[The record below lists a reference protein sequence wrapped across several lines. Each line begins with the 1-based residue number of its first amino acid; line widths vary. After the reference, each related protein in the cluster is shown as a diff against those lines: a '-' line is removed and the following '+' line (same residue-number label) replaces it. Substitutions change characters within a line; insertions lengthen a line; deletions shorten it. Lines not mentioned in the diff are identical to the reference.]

1 MPAPDPATPPAPPRP
16 PPWKSLWNAP
26 TANTRLL
33 ITTGAFWTV
42 LQAATEP
49 YKALF
54 YNRIGLSTA
63 AIGLLV
69 SFDLVV
75 RATGLLLSGW
85 AQRRFGAKRMLVVA
99 DTVSWVLPYL
109 VLSVASRPWHVV
121 VAVLLTSLNA
131 FANTPYNCLVAAGMP
146 PERRTRAYAFLHL
159 WNIAPSLLVPW
170 CAGLLVAGHAF
181 LPLLRGL
188 FFAQAISMAVGIG
201 WRTLRLEDLPG
212 PGHLDGIRM
221 GATLKRILADRAF
234 VAAWIALAT
243 QGVFSQMWGN
253 FSAIFL
259 VRHLRLSDQVPA
271 WVAEA
276 GALGFGLG
284 SLLLQPRLRE
294 SSALRAAPWGLGV
307 QALSTLL
314 LLCHPSAWG
323 VAWLALLGG
332 LCSSLYTAATSSV
345 ITSVLPGEIRDHGF
359 ALSYVGVHL
368 AGALLMPFAGRVLQ
382 MDLGIFPWL
391 AAGSMALWAV
401 GIAFAQAR
409 LGARTIPT

>member
-1 MPAPDPATPPAPPRP
+1 M
-16 PPWKSLWNAP
+16 PWKSLWNAP
-26 TANTRLL
+26 SANARLL

-42 LQAATEP
+42 LMAATEP

-99 DTVSWVLPYL
+99 DTISWVLPYL
-109 VLSVASRPWHVV
+109 VLSVASKPWHVV

-188 FFAQAISMAVGIG
+188 FLVQALSIAVGIG
-201 WRTLRLEDLPG
+201 WRALRLEDLPDTG
-212 PGHLDGIRM
+212 PQDGVRMRTTIR
-221 GATLKRILADRAF
+221 RILSDRAF
-234 VAAWIALAT
+234 APAWLALAT
-243 QGVFSQMWGN
+243 QGIFGQVWSN

-259 VRHLRLSDQVPA
+259 VRHLHLHLQVPA
-271 WVAEA
+271 WAAEA
-276 GALGFGLG
+276 GAVGFGLG
-284 SLLLQPRLRE
+284 SLVLQPRLRE
-294 SSALRAAPWGLGV
+294 SAALRAAPWGLGI
-307 QALSTLL
+307 QAVAMLAFLL
-314 LLCHPSAWG
+314 HPSAWG
-323 VAWLALLGG
+323 VAWLALACG

-345 ITSVLPGEIRDHGF
+345 IASVLPVEIRDHGF

-368 AGALLMPFAGRVLQ
+368 AGALLMPWAGRVLQ
-382 MDLGIFPWL
+382 ADLGWFPWL
-391 AAGSMALWAV
+391 VSGSMGVWAI
-401 GIAFAQAR
+401 GFAFAQVR
-409 LGARTIPT
+409 LRERTIPVPSIHDI

>member
-1 MPAPDPATPPAPPRP
+1 M
-16 PPWKSLWNAP
+16 
-26 TANTRLL
+26 RLL
-33 ITTGAFWTV
+33 IFTGGFWTV

-54 YNRIGLSTA
+54 YNRIGLSAA

-69 SFDLVV
+69 SCDLVV
-75 RATGLLLSGW
+75 RACGLFLSGW
-85 AQRRFGAKRMLVVA
+85 AQRRFGAKRMLVLA
-99 DTVSWVLPYL
+99 DSASWVLPYL
-109 VLSVASRPWHVV
+109 VLSMATRPWHVV

-131 FANTPYNCLVAAGMP
+131 FASTPYNCLLAAGTP
-146 PERRTRAYAFLHL
+146 PERRTRAYALLHL
-159 WNIAPSLLVPW
+159 VNIAPSVLVPW
-170 CAGLLVAGHAF
+170 FAGLLVGHNAF
-181 LPLLRGL
+181 LPLLRTL
-188 FFAQAISMAVGIG
+188 FFAQAVLMAVGIG
-201 WRTLRLEDLPG
+201 WRAMRLEDLPG
-212 PGHLDGIRM
+212 PAEGIRM
-221 GATLKRILADRAF
+221 GTTLRRILSDRAF

-243 QGVFSQMWGN
+243 QGVFSQVWGN

-259 VRHLRLSDQVPA
+259 VRHLRLSDQIPA

-284 SLLLQPRLRE
+284 SLILQPRLRE

-314 LLCHPSAWG
+314 FLCHPSAWA
-323 VAWLALLGG
+323 VAWLAALGG

-345 ITSVLPGEIRDHGF
+345 ITSVLPEEIRDHGF

-368 AGALLMPFAGRVLQ
+368 TGALLMPFAGRILQ
-382 MDLGIFPWL
+382 SDLGIFPWL
-391 AAGSMALWAV
+391 AAGSMGVWAV

-409 LGARTIPT
+409 LRDQ